1 MIRRRHRDEPQPHSN
16 SSAASDSIQITIREL
31 IALVGVLGHAHTK
44 IAELSDT
51 DDETIARA
59 SGSAL
64 IPSLYARAG
73 LALTKNGDTIP
84 LLVSEVGLLEAAVIN
99 LESYEGNEVVL
110 VAGYELLDVFSNREA
125 NSSPL
130 CRIHGILTFGGEAG
144 TRPADQ
150 PLLP

>member
-1 MIRRRHRDEPQPHSN
+1 M
-16 SSAASDSIQITIREL
+16 SD
-31 IALVGVLGHAHTK
+31 V
-44 IAELSDT
+44 

-59 SGSAL
+59 SGTSL

-73 LALTKNGDTIP
+73 LILTKGGANIP

-110 VAGYELLDVFSNREA
+110 VAGYELLDVFANREA
-125 NSSPL
+125 NAHPL
-130 CRIHGILTFGGEAG
+130 RRIHGILTFDDEAG
-144 TRPADQ
+144 NRPADR